1 MDRLGC
7 AGEEFVHF
15 GSVWPCAASA
25 SGLALG
31 RARFAACLLMA
42 PLALTV
48 NGRALAQQPPQI
60 LFDIP
65 AQPLASAL
73 DAYSATTGLMAVYN
87 GNLAAGRLSNAIRG
101 RLTPQA
107 ALPLLLKGTG
117 LVAEY
122 TSSEAFVVVPGLDE
136 SLIKLPSAIASAAI
150 ARQDAIERRYSAMM
164 QDSVTDALCAQPLTR
179 PGSYRAAISFWI
191 GAGGEML
198 RVKLLSST
206 GDQQRDAAIL
216 DVAGRASVG
225 EPPPARMAQPFT
237 MVVLPQSSG
246 GTIDCPVEGRRQ
258 HG

>member
-1 MDRLGC
+1 
-7 AGEEFVHF
+7 
-15 GSVWPCAASA
+15 
-25 SGLALG
+25 
-31 RARFAACLLMA
+31 MA
-42 PLALTV
+42 PLALTA

-65 AQPLASAL
+65 SQPLASAL
-73 DAYSATTGLMAVYN
+73 DAYSATTGIMAAYN
-87 GNLAAGRLSNAIRG
+87 GNLAAGRLSNAVRG

-122 TSSEAFVVVPGLDE
+122 TSAEAFVVMSGPDDT
-136 SLIKLPSAIASAAI
+136 SLIKMPSAIASAAI

-164 QDSVTDALCAQPLTR
+164 QESVTDALCAQPVTR

-191 GAGGEML
+191 GATGEML

-237 MVVLPQSSG
+237 MVVLPRSSG
-246 GTIDCPVEGRRQ
+246 GSIDCPVEGRRQ